1 MSLIKDRGFRAL
13 VAAHLGVDLINSQNS
28 ILLAFLSIP
37 LGLSNSVVGLVSTFY
52 RLMGSVAQP
61 VFGSLADRYGTRWV
75 VGGGVAWLAGFFSAA
90 MLTHG
95 SLSLVLLVVAAAG
108 SAAFHPAGVM
118 EATLTGQAA
127 GARLETTATSF
138 FFLFGQT
145 GLSAG
150 PAIGGLLIDHWGPPG
165 LLVLLLFTLPAGGY
179 ATTLVSGGMFPA
191 RPGTR
196 VAPAPTGRPP
206 WWILVAFGT
215 LAVVR
220 MWVQFN
226 FAVYLPKYYA
236 DLRYDPTVYGL
247 IAGLFMAGVAVANVT
262 GGWLGDRHRRW
273 PLVVG
278 SLVLSVIPIGLF
290 PWYGPTGWTFVLTP
304 LAGALIGMSHSLVIV
319 HAQKL
324 MPSRMGTA
332 SGLALGLTF
341 ASGSLG
347 ALVSGV
353 QADHFGFTA
362 MFLTTAGLALLGG
375 LLGLSMR
382 TQPGASSNAPSA
394 PS

>member
-13 VAAHLGVDLINSQNS
+13 VAAHLGVDLINSQNTVF
-28 ILLAFLSIP
+28 LAFLSVP
-37 LGLSNSVVGLVSTFY
+37 LGLSNSIVGLVSTLY
-52 RLMGSVAQP
+52 LLMGSVSQP
-61 VFGSLADRYGTRWV
+61 VFGGLADRFGTRWV

-95 SLSLVLLVVAAAG
+95 PLSLVLLVIAAGG

-118 EATLTGQAA
+118 EATLSGQTA
-127 GARLETTATSF
+127 GASLETTAASF

-150 PAIGGLLIDHWGPPG
+150 PAIGGLLLDHLGPQG
-165 LLVLLLFTLPAGGY
+165 LLLLLLFSLPAGGY
-179 ATTLVSGGMFPA
+179 ATRLVSGGMLPTQSKSKA
-191 RPGTR
+191 RPTQVVR
-196 VAPAPTGRPP
+196 PAL
-206 WWILVAFGT
+206 WILVAFGA
-215 LAVVR
+215 LAVIR

-236 DLRYDPTVYGL
+236 DLGYDPTIYGL
-247 IAGLFMAGVAVANVT
+247 IAGLFMAGVAVANVI

-278 SLVLSVIPIGLF
+278 SLLLSVIPIGLF
-290 PWYGPTGWTFVLTP
+290 PWFGPTAWTFVLTP
-304 LAGALIGMSHSLVIV
+304 LAGALIGASHALVIV

-332 SGLALGLTF
+332 SGMALGLTF
-341 ASGSLG
+341 AAGSLG
-347 ALVSGV
+347 TLVSGV
-353 QADHFGFTA
+353 QADHFGFSS
-362 MFLTTAGLALLGG
+362 MFLTTAALALLGG

-382 TQPGASSNAPSA
+382 SRPQPVQT
-394 PS
+394 

>member
-1 MSLIKDRGFRAL
+1 LSLIKDRGYRAV
-13 VAAHLGVDLINSQNS
+13 VAAHLGVDLINSQNTV
-28 ILLAFLSIP
+28 LLAFLSIP
-37 LGLSNSVVGLVSTFY
+37 LGLSNSVVGLVNTLY

-61 VFGSLADRYGTRWV
+61 VFGGLADRYGSRWV
-75 VGGGVAWLAGFFSAA
+75 VGGGVAWLVGFFSAA

-95 SLSLVLLVVAAAG
+95 TISLVLLVIAAGG

-118 EATLTGQAA
+118 EATLSGQAA
-127 GARLETTATSF
+127 GAHHETTATSF

-150 PAIGGLLIDHWGPPG
+150 PAIGGLLLDRWGPQG
-165 LLVLLLFTLPAGGY
+165 LLLLLLFVLPAGAY
-179 ATTLVSGGMFPA
+179 ATTLVSGDKPA
-191 RPGTR
+191 APVEANNPPPRVLRPAT
-196 VAPAPTGRPP
+196 
-206 WWILVAFGT
+206 WILLAFAG
-215 LAVVR
+215 LAVIR

-236 DLRYDPTVYGL
+236 DLGYDPAIYGL
-247 IAGLFMAGVAVANVT
+247 IAGLFMAGVALANVT

-273 PLVVG
+273 PLVVV
-278 SLVLSVIPIGLF
+278 SLILSAIPIALF
-290 PWYGPTGWTFVLTP
+290 PWYGPTAWTFVLTP
-304 LAGALIGMSHSLVIV
+304 VAGALIGASHSLVIV

-375 LLGLSMR
+375 ILGFSMR
-382 TQPGASSNAPSA
+382 FQPRPLPTDSPA
-394 PS
+394 

>member
-13 VAAHLGVDLINSQNS
+13 VAAHLGVDLINSQNTV
-28 ILLAFLSIP
+28 LLAFLSIP
-37 LGLSNSVVGLVSTFY
+37 LGLSNSLIGLVSTLY

-61 VFGSLADRYGTRWV
+61 VFGGLADRYGSRWV
-75 VGGGVAWLAGFFSAA
+75 VGGGVAWLVGFFSAA

-95 SLSLVLLVVAAAG
+95 TLSLVLLVVASGG

-118 EATLTGQAA
+118 EATLSGQAA
-127 GARLETTATSF
+127 GVSLETTATSF

-150 PAIGGLLIDHWGPPG
+150 PAIGGLLLDHWGPPG
-165 LLVLLLFTLPAGGY
+165 LLLILLFTLPAGAY
-179 ATTLVSGGMFPA
+179 ATIYVSGVRLPA
-191 RPGTR
+191 RPKGE
-196 VAPAPTGRPP
+196 AYGNKIGLPAT
-206 WWILVAFGT
+206 WILVSFGA
-215 LAVVR
+215 LAVIR

-236 DLRYDPTVYGL
+236 DLGYDPTIYGL

-290 PWYGPTGWTFVLTP
+290 PWYGPTAWTFVLTP

-375 LLGLSMR
+375 VLGLSMR
-382 TQPGASSNAPSA
+382 ARPAAFPKERPLA
-394 PS
+394 